1 MSTQPPPV
9 QVRPKGRT
17 GLSTGTIVKLAVAG
31 VIGLILLVFILQN
44 TESVEWS
51 FLFWG
56 FTLNKWVMLAGA
68 LLVGFLIGMLVS
80 TLLWRRRRQEA
91 RRRAKAV

>member
-1 MSTQPPPV
+1 MSTTPPPV

-17 GLSTGTIVKLAVAG
+17 GLATGTIVKLAVAG

-56 FTLNKWVMLAGA
+56 FTLNKWVMLVGA
-68 LLVGFLIGMLVS
+68 LLVGFLAGMLVS
-80 TLLWRRRRQEA
+80 TLLWRRRRAEA
-91 RRRAKAV
+91 RRRGKAV

>member
-1 MSTQPPPV
+1 MSTTPPPV

-17 GLSTGTIVKLAVAG
+17 GLSTATIVKLAVAG
-31 VIGLILLVFILQN
+31 VIGLILLIFILQN

-56 FTLNKWVMLAGA
+56 FSLNKWVMLVGA
-68 LLVGFLIGMLVS
+68 LLVGFLGGMLVS
-80 TLLWRRRRQEA
+80 TLLWRRRRAEA
-91 RRRAKAV
+91 RRRGKGV